1 MGTIM
6 GYLTAFGLAGGAGT
20 KAFIPVFLLGLLHH
34 TDYFNLAPQFEWIAR
49 PPVLV
54 VLGVL
59 IVLELWA
66 DAHPDISWLSDL
78 TGYVSKWAA
87 GFIAFA
93 AATGQLDDSLVKLGA
108 SGVLGG
114 TTAAGV
120 HFVRNKIRKPFRE
133 MSATVESV
141 GKVASL
147 GEGGLSALTSLAA
160 VLMPVLSLVILAGAV
175 GGGLMLAYGWSGRE
189 KTCANPACG
198 KPIPVKAEVC
208 AHCRAEQ
215 P

>member
-1 MGTIM
+1 METIM

-34 TDYFNLAPQFEWIAR
+34 TEYFELAPQFQWIGQ

-66 DAHPDISWLSDL
+66 DAHPDVGWVSDL

-93 AATGQLDDSLVKLGA
+93 AATGQLDDSMLKLGA

-133 MSATVESV
+133 MGATVESV

-147 GEGGLSALTSLAA
+147 GEGGLSAVTSLAA
-160 VLMPVLSLVILAGAV
+160 VLTPVLALVILVGAA
-175 GGGLMLAYGWSGRE
+175 GGGLMLAYAWNERQ
-189 KTCANPACG
+189 KKCVHPDCG
-198 KPIPVKAEVC
+198 KPIPAGALVC
-208 AHCRAEQ
+208 SHCGRDQ
-215 P
+215 